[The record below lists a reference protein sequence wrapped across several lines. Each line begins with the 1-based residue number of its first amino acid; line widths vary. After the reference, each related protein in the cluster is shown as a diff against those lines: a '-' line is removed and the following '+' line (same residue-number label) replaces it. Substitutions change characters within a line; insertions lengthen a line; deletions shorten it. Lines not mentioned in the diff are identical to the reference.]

1 MPVTLYR
8 LRYKPAKS
16 IGNGKWSLLGLYH
29 WWFRFDL
36 QYQAFA
42 ALALSFVNM
51 KKKNIA
57 WNTDVSLTSHW
68 VCLHLPSSRE
78 MFYCI
83 PLVILRGASCMFFA
97 GLMLEKVGAC
107 GLSITHRISRQK
119 VETPEDISFPQ
130 LKLCGS
136 SSRSYQLW
144 FTTVHCRVGGQDLQ
158 STKPAG
164 RNSCWNSQNSGFFPD
179 IQHPLCFQWELLSLV
194 LIACS
199 PQPSPHPCFSD
210 FTVPPLLSSLPC
222 SSLPPFSSHFRF
234 SSTWAFLPSRSTAA
248 SSAQLL
254 LKFLSLL

>member
-57 WNTDVSLTSHW
+57 WNTDVPLTSHW

-144 FTTVHCRVGGQDLQ
+144 FTTVHCRVGGAGFAEYKTSWQEQLLKQ
-158 STKPAG
+158 SKQ
-164 RNSCWNSQNSGFFPD
+164 CFFPR
-179 IQHPLCFQWELLSLV
+179 HPAPSMLPVRASQPCADCLLTPTFSTPLFLWLHCASSPLLFAMFLSPSLLS
-194 LIACS
+194 
-199 PQPSPHPCFSD
+199 FSI
-210 FTVPPLLSSLPC
+210 
-222 SSLPPFSSHFRF
+222 
-234 SSTWAFLPSRSTAA
+234 
-248 SSAQLL
+248 
-254 LKFLSLL
+254 